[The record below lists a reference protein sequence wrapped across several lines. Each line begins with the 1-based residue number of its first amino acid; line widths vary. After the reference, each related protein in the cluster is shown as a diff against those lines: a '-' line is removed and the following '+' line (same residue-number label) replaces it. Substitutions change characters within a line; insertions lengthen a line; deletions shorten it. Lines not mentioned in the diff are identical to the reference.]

1 MADKI
6 VFLILCQIYGYE
18 DQYYIFPKDTVDK
31 ATNDLL
37 ELYKDAS
44 DSIMTSDLIKALVKG
59 EMTLKVLDAPTIVF
73 RTISKFKH
81 FFEYDTDLVWLRFID
96 GSRII
101 YSKR

>member
-1 MADKI
+1 MDMKI
-6 VFLILCQIYGYE
+6 SI
-18 DQYYIFPKDTVDK
+18 IFFQKIQWIK

-81 FFEYDTDLVWLRFID
+81 FFEYDTDLVWIRFRD

>member
-1 MADKI
+1 M
-6 VFLILCQIYGYE
+6 
-18 DQYYIFPKDTVDK
+18 DK

-44 DSIMTSDLIKALVKG
+44 DSIMTSDLIKALVKW

-73 RTISKFKH
+73 RTISKYKH
-81 FFEYDTDLVWLRFID
+81 VFEYETDFVWIRFRD